1 MKKLTPLL
9 ILLYLLGGCSSNGG
23 TVDSGDGLGVQTT
36 ETNILLLASLEVDNS
51 ISADAFQVICEITT
65 SDTGEITDVSLEPG
79 LTSILGTMTIT
90 SRDLVDESGLT
101 PVEFFAEGVTFDRY
115 RVSYLKANPF
125 AANLQDRVWRKTFT
139 LPNGSSTGSFTV
151 ILLDLDLAIPEF
163 AAQSSGSIASYNV
176 KVTAFGKE
184 FNGTEIAVSAE
195 TFLEIG
201 NFDNCPGGNT
211 SGVTG

>member
-9 ILLYLLGGCSSNGG
+9 IVLYLLGGCSSNGG

-36 ETNILLLASLEVDNS
+36 ETNILLLASLAVDNS
-51 ISADAFQVICEITT
+51 ISADAFQVICEITV
-65 SDTGEITDVSLEPG
+65 SDTGEVDAVIEPG
-79 LTSILGTMTIT
+79 LTTITGTMTIT

-125 AANLQDRVWRKTFT
+125 APNLQDRVWRETFT

-151 ILLDLDLAIPEF
+151 ILLDLDLALPEF

-201 NFDNCPGGNT
+201 NVDNCPGGNT
-211 SGVTG
+211 SGITG